1 MSNARGVNARGALG
15 RYGEELAAR
24 RLTEAGMTVLE
35 RNWRCGRTGEI
46 DIVARDGDAL
56 VVCEVKTRRAGA
68 FEHPMAAV
76 TPTKADRLRGL
87 ARTLAAGTRR
97 GPTGRR
103 PHRRRGRRPPRA
115 RRTRRGARTGGGL
128 MGFAR
133 TCSVA
138 LVGVEG
144 VIVEVQADLEPGVAA
159 FTLVGLPDKSLT
171 ESKDRVRAAVVN
183 SGAEWPQKKL
193 TVGLSPA
200 SVPKAGSGFDLA
212 VACAVLGASERID
225 PRMLSDI
232 VMIGELG
239 LDGRVRPVRGILP
252 AVLAAAE
259 AGYEQVVVPECA
271 AAEASLVP
279 GVSVLGVRTLRQ
291 LIAVLADEPVPDEEP
306 DEGRPDPLMAGLR
319 LPGTGAATG
328 MHTVGAAQQDQGHDL
343 ADVVGQLAART
354 AVEVA
359 AAGGHHLFLEG
370 PPGAGKTMLAERLP
384 AILPSLAKE
393 ESLEVTA
400 VHSVAGL
407 LPAGKPLVDVPPY
420 CAPHHSATMQAL
432 VGGGQGVARPGA
444 VSLAHRGVLFLDETP
459 EFSSQAL
466 DALRQPLEAGH
477 VVIARS
483 AGVVR
488 FPAKFL
494 MVLAANPCPCGRFS
508 RTDDLCECPPAAI
521 RRYQARLSGPL
532 LDRVDLRVEVDRVTR
547 SELSQSA
554 ARGESTA
561 VVAERV
567 RAARERAA
575 LRLAGTLWRT
585 NSEVPGRELR
595 SRWHAAPGAM
605 DEAERS
611 LERGLLTAR
620 GLDRVLRVAWT
631 IADLVGHDRPDAA
644 DVNLA
649 LQLRTGVP
657 RGMPMAIGALT

>member
-1 MSNARGVNARGALG
+1 
-15 RYGEELAAR
+15 
-24 RLTEAGMTVLE
+24 
-35 RNWRCGRTGEI
+35 
-46 DIVARDGDAL
+46 
-56 VVCEVKTRRAGA
+56 
-68 FEHPMAAV
+68 
-76 TPTKADRLRGL
+76 
-87 ARTLAAGTRR
+87 
-97 GPTGRR
+97 
-103 PHRRRGRRPPRA
+103 
-115 RRTRRGARTGGGL
+115 

-144 VIVEVQADLEPGVAA
+144 VVVEVQADLEPGVAA

-171 ESKDRVRAAVVN
+171 ESRDRVRAAVVN
-183 SGAEWPQKKL
+183 SGGEWPQKKL

-225 PRMLSDI
+225 PRVLADI

-252 AVLAAAE
+252 AVLAAAG

-279 GVSVLGVRTLRQ
+279 GVSVLGVRSLRQ
-291 LIAVLADEPVPDEEP
+291 LIAVLADEPVPEEAP
-306 DEGRPDPLMAGLR
+306 DEPGRPDPLLAGLR
-319 LPGTGAATG
+319 VPGTGAATG
-328 MHTVGAAQQDQGHDL
+328 MHSAGAAQQDHGHDL
-343 ADVVGQLAART
+343 ADVVGQISART

-359 AAGGHHLFLEG
+359 AAGSHHLFLEG

-384 AILPSLAKE
+384 AVLPRLARE

-407 LPAGKPLVDVPPY
+407 LPPGKPLIDVAPY

-432 VGGGQGVARPGA
+432 VGGGPGIARPGA
-444 VSLAHRGVLFLDETP
+444 VSLSHRGVLFLDETP
-459 EFSSQAL
+459 EFNTQAL

-508 RTDDLCECPPAAI
+508 QTDDFCECPPSAI

-532 LDRVDLRVEVDRVTR
+532 LDRVDLRVQVDRVTR
-547 SELSQSA
+547 DQLTQRG
-554 ARGESTA
+554 ARGESTQ
-561 VVAERV
+561 VVADRV
-567 RAARERAA
+567 RAARDRAA
-575 LRLAGTLWRT
+575 TRFAGTPWRT

-595 SRWHAAPGAM
+595 SRWHAVSGAM
-605 DEAERS
+605 DEAERN
-611 LERGLLTAR
+611 LERGVLTAR

-631 IADLVGHDRPDAA
+631 VADLVGHDRPDAT
-644 DVNLA
+644 DVALA

-657 RGMPMAIGALT
+657 RGVPMAIGALT

>member
-1 MSNARGVNARGALG
+1 
-15 RYGEELAAR
+15 
-24 RLTEAGMTVLE
+24 
-35 RNWRCGRTGEI
+35 
-46 DIVARDGDAL
+46 
-56 VVCEVKTRRAGA
+56 
-68 FEHPMAAV
+68 
-76 TPTKADRLRGL
+76 
-87 ARTLAAGTRR
+87 
-97 GPTGRR
+97 
-103 PHRRRGRRPPRA
+103 
-115 RRTRRGARTGGGL
+115 

-508 RTDDLCECPPAAI
+508 QTDDLCECPPAAI

>member
-1 MSNARGVNARGALG
+1 
-15 RYGEELAAR
+15 
-24 RLTEAGMTVLE
+24 
-35 RNWRCGRTGEI
+35 
-46 DIVARDGDAL
+46 
-56 VVCEVKTRRAGA
+56 
-68 FEHPMAAV
+68 
-76 TPTKADRLRGL
+76 
-87 ARTLAAGTRR
+87 
-97 GPTGRR
+97 
-103 PHRRRGRRPPRA
+103 
-115 RRTRRGARTGGGL
+115 

-144 VIVEVQADLEPGVAA
+144 VVVEVQADLEPGVAA

-171 ESKDRVRAAVVN
+171 ESRDRVRAAVVN
-183 SGAEWPQKKL
+183 SGESWPQKKL

-200 SVPKAGSGFDLA
+200 SVPKSGSGFDLA
-212 VACAVLGASERID
+212 VAASVLGAAERID
-225 PRMLSDI
+225 PRVLADI
-232 VMIGELG
+232 VMIGEVG

-252 AVLAAAE
+252 AVLAAAD

-279 GVSVLGVRTLRQ
+279 GVSVLGVRSLRQ
-291 LIAVLADEPVPDEEP
+291 LIAVLADEPVPEEEP
-306 DEGRPDPLMAGLR
+306 DDAGRPDPLLAGLR
-319 LPGTGAATG
+319 VPGTGAATG
-328 MHTVGAAQQDQGHDL
+328 MHSLGAAQLDHGHDL
-343 ADVVGQLAART
+343 ADVVGQISART

-384 AILPSLAKE
+384 AILPRLSRQ

-407 LPAGKPLVDVPPY
+407 LPPGKPLIDVAPY

-432 VGGGQGVARPGA
+432 VGGGPGIARPGA
-444 VSLAHRGVLFLDETP
+444 VSLSHRGVLFLDETP
-459 EFSSQAL
+459 EFSSHAL

-508 RTDDLCECPPAAI
+508 RTDDLCECPPSSI

-547 SELSQSA
+547 AQLTERGS
-554 ARGESTA
+554 RGESTA
-561 VVAERV
+561 TVAGRV
-567 RAARERAA
+567 REARARAVA
-575 LRLAGTLWRT
+575 RLAGTPWHT

-595 SRWHAAPGAM
+595 SRWHAVPGAM
-605 DEAERS
+605 DDAERS
-611 LERGLLTAR
+611 LERGVLTAR
-620 GLDRVLRVAWT
+620 GIDRVLRVAWT
-631 IADLVGHDRPDAA
+631 VADLVGHDRPDAT
-644 DVNLA
+644 DVALA

-657 RGMPMAIGALT
+657 RGVPMAIGALT

>member
-1 MSNARGVNARGALG
+1 
-15 RYGEELAAR
+15 
-24 RLTEAGMTVLE
+24 
-35 RNWRCGRTGEI
+35 
-46 DIVARDGDAL
+46 
-56 VVCEVKTRRAGA
+56 
-68 FEHPMAAV
+68 
-76 TPTKADRLRGL
+76 
-87 ARTLAAGTRR
+87 
-97 GPTGRR
+97 
-103 PHRRRGRRPPRA
+103 
-115 RRTRRGARTGGGL
+115 

-138 LVGVEG
+138 LAGVEG
-144 VIVEVQADLEPGVAA
+144 VVVEVQADLEPGVAA

-171 ESKDRVRAAVVN
+171 ESRDRVRAAVVN
-183 SGAEWPQKKL
+183 SGGEWPQKKL

-212 VACAVLGASERID
+212 VACAVLGAAERID
-225 PRMLSDI
+225 PRVLADI

-252 AVLAAAE
+252 AVLAAAD
-259 AGYEQVVVPECA
+259 AGYEQVIVPECA

-279 GVSVLGVRTLRQ
+279 GVSVLGVRSLRQ

-306 DEGRPDPLMAGLR
+306 REPGRPDPLLAGLR
-319 LPGTGAATG
+319 VPGAGAATG
-328 MHTVGAAQQDQGHDL
+328 MHSAGAAQQDHGHDL
-343 ADVVGQLAART
+343 ADVVGQTSART

-384 AILPSLAKE
+384 AVLPRLARE

-407 LPAGKPLVDVPPY
+407 LPPGKPLIDVAPY

-432 VGGGQGVARPGA
+432 VGGGGGIARPGA
-444 VSLAHRGVLFLDETP
+444 VSLSHRGVLFLDETP
-459 EFSSQAL
+459 EFNTQAL

-508 RTDDLCECPPAAI
+508 QTDDFCECPPSAV

-532 LDRVDLRVEVDRVTR
+532 LDRVDLRVQVDRVTR
-547 SELSQSA
+547 GQLA
-554 ARGESTA
+554 GRGARGESTA
-561 VVAERV
+561 VVADRV

-575 LRLAGTLWRT
+575 TRFAGTPWRT

-595 SRWHAAPGAM
+595 SRWHAVSGAM
-605 DEAERS
+605 DEAERN
-611 LERGLLTAR
+611 LERGVLTAR

-631 IADLVGHDRPDAA
+631 VADLVGHDRPDAT
-644 DVNLA
+644 DVALA

-657 RGMPMAIGALT
+657 RGVPMAIGALT

>member
-1 MSNARGVNARGALG
+1 
-15 RYGEELAAR
+15 
-24 RLTEAGMTVLE
+24 
-35 RNWRCGRTGEI
+35 
-46 DIVARDGDAL
+46 
-56 VVCEVKTRRAGA
+56 
-68 FEHPMAAV
+68 
-76 TPTKADRLRGL
+76 
-87 ARTLAAGTRR
+87 
-97 GPTGRR
+97 
-103 PHRRRGRRPPRA
+103 
-115 RRTRRGARTGGGL
+115 

-138 LVGVEG
+138 LVGVDG
-144 VIVEVQADLEPGVAA
+144 VVVEVQADLEPGVAA

-183 SGAEWPQKKL
+183 SGGEWPQKKL

-200 SVPKAGSGFDLA
+200 SVPKGGSGFDLA
-212 VACAVLGASERID
+212 IACAALGASERID
-225 PRMLSDI
+225 PRVLADL

-239 LDGRVRPVRGILP
+239 LDGRVRPVRGVLP
-252 AVLAAAE
+252 AVLAAAD
-259 AGYEQVVVPECA
+259 AGYEQVVVPESA

-279 GVSVLGVRTLRQ
+279 GISVLGVRSLRQ
-291 LIAVLADEPVPDEEP
+291 LIAILTDEPVPDEEP
-306 DEGRPDPLMAGLR
+306 DEQGRTDPLAGLR
-319 LPGTGAATG
+319 MPGTGAATG
-328 MHTVGAAQQDQGHDL
+328 MHGMGAAQYDHGHDL
-343 ADVVGQLAART
+343 ADVVGQLSART

-384 AILPSLAKE
+384 AILPPLCRG

-407 LPAGKPLVDVPPY
+407 LPPGKPLVDVAPY

-459 EFSSQAL
+459 EFSSHAL
-466 DALRQPLEAGH
+466 DALRQPLESGH

-488 FPAKFL
+488 FPARFL

-508 RTDDLCECPPAAI
+508 QRDTLCECSPAAI

-547 SELSQSA
+547 AQLTERG
-554 ARGESTA
+554 ARGESTQT
-561 VVAERV
+561 VADRV
-567 RAARERAA
+567 REARERTAA
-575 LRLAGTLWRT
+575 RLTGTPWRT
-585 NSEVPGRELR
+585 NGEVPGRELR
-595 SRWHAAPGAM
+595 SRWYASAGAM
-605 DEAERS
+605 DDAERS
-611 LERGLLTAR
+611 LERGVLTAR

-631 IADLVGHDRPDAA
+631 VADLAGRDRPEAA
-644 DVNLA
+644 DVTLA

-657 RGMPMAIGALT
+657 RGVPMAIGAPA

>member
-1 MSNARGVNARGALG
+1 
-15 RYGEELAAR
+15 
-24 RLTEAGMTVLE
+24 
-35 RNWRCGRTGEI
+35 
-46 DIVARDGDAL
+46 
-56 VVCEVKTRRAGA
+56 
-68 FEHPMAAV
+68 
-76 TPTKADRLRGL
+76 
-87 ARTLAAGTRR
+87 
-97 GPTGRR
+97 
-103 PHRRRGRRPPRA
+103 
-115 RRTRRGARTGGGL
+115 

-144 VIVEVQADLEPGVAA
+144 VVVEVQAGLEPGVAA

-183 SGAEWPQKKL
+183 SGGEWPQKKL

-200 SVPKAGSGFDLA
+200 SVPKGGSGFDLA
-212 VACAVLGASERID
+212 IACAVLGAAERID
-225 PRMLSDI
+225 PRVLADI

-239 LDGRVRPVRGILP
+239 LDGRVRPVRGVLP
-252 AVLAAAE
+252 AVLAAAD

-271 AAEASLVP
+271 AVEAALVP
-279 GVSVLGVRTLRQ
+279 GVSVLGVRSLRQ
-291 LIAVLADEPVPDEEP
+291 LVAVLTDEPVPEEDP
-306 DEGRPDPLMAGLR
+306 DEQGRPDPLLAGLR
-319 LPGTGAATG
+319 MPGTGAATG
-328 MHTVGAAQQDQGHDL
+328 IHGVGAAHLDLGHDL
-343 ADVVGQLAART
+343 ADVVGQLSART

-384 AILPSLAKE
+384 AVLPRLGQD

-407 LPAGKPLVDVPPY
+407 LPAGKPLVDAAPY

-444 VSLAHRGVLFLDETP
+444 VSLAHRGVLFLDEAP

-488 FPAKFL
+488 FPARFL

-508 RTDDLCECPPAAI
+508 QRDTLCECPPARI

-532 LDRVDLRVEVDRVTR
+532 LDRVDLRVEVEPVTR
-547 SELSQSA
+547 AELTVRG
-554 ARGESTA
+554 ARGESSRA
-561 VVAERV
+561 VADRV
-567 RAARERAA
+567 HAARERSAT
-575 LRLAGTLWRT
+575 RLTGTPWRT

-595 SRWHAAPGAM
+595 SHWQAVPGAM
-605 DEAERS
+605 EEAERG
-611 LERGLLTAR
+611 LERGVLSAR

-631 IADLVGHDRPDAA
+631 VADLSGHDRPDAG
-644 DVNLA
+644 DVALA

-657 RGMPMAIGALT
+657 RGVPMMIGASA

>member
-1 MSNARGVNARGALG
+1 
-15 RYGEELAAR
+15 
-24 RLTEAGMTVLE
+24 
-35 RNWRCGRTGEI
+35 
-46 DIVARDGDAL
+46 
-56 VVCEVKTRRAGA
+56 
-68 FEHPMAAV
+68 
-76 TPTKADRLRGL
+76 
-87 ARTLAAGTRR
+87 
-97 GPTGRR
+97 
-103 PHRRRGRRPPRA
+103 
-115 RRTRRGARTGGGL
+115 

-144 VIVEVQADLEPGVAA
+144 VVVEVQADLEPGVAA

-171 ESKDRVRAAVVN
+171 ESRDRVRAAVVN

-200 SVPKAGSGFDLA
+200 SVPKSGSGFDMA
-212 VACAVLGASERID
+212 VAAAVLGAAERID
-225 PRMLSDI
+225 PRVLADI

-279 GVSVLGVRTLRQ
+279 GVSVLGVRSLRQ
-291 LIAVLADEPVPDEEP
+291 LIAVLADEPVPEEAQDEP
-306 DEGRPDPLMAGLR
+306 GRPDPLLAGLR
-319 LPGTGAATG
+319 MPGTGAATG
-328 MHTVGAAQQDQGHDL
+328 MYGMGAAQHEHDL
-343 ADVVGQLAART
+343 ADVVGQESART

-384 AILPSLAKE
+384 AILPRLCRA

-407 LPAGKPLVDVPPY
+407 LPPGRPLIDVAPY

-432 VGGGQGVARPGA
+432 VGGGAGFARPGA

-459 EFSSQAL
+459 EFSSHAL
-466 DALRQPLEAGH
+466 DALRQPLESGH

-488 FPAKFL
+488 FPARFL

-508 RTDDLCECPPAAI
+508 QKEDLCECPPSAI
-521 RRYQARLSGPL
+521 RRYQGRVSGPL
-532 LDRVDLRVEVDRVTR
+532 LDRVDLRVEVERVTR
-547 SELSQSA
+547 SQLTGTGS
-554 ARGESTA
+554 RGDATT
-561 VVAERV
+561 VVADRV

-575 LRLAGTLWRT
+575 TRLTGTPWRS

-595 SRWHAAPGAM
+595 SRRYAAPGALE
-605 DEAERS
+605 DAERS
-611 LERGLLTAR
+611 LERGVLTAR

-631 IADLVGHDRPDAA
+631 VADLVGHDRPDST
-644 DVNLA
+644 DVALA

-657 RGMPMAIGALT
+657 RGVPMALGASR

>member
-1 MSNARGVNARGALG
+1 
-15 RYGEELAAR
+15 
-24 RLTEAGMTVLE
+24 
-35 RNWRCGRTGEI
+35 
-46 DIVARDGDAL
+46 
-56 VVCEVKTRRAGA
+56 
-68 FEHPMAAV
+68 
-76 TPTKADRLRGL
+76 
-87 ARTLAAGTRR
+87 
-97 GPTGRR
+97 
-103 PHRRRGRRPPRA
+103 
-115 RRTRRGARTGGGL
+115 

-144 VIVEVQADLEPGVAA
+144 VVVEVQADLEPGVAA

-171 ESKDRVRAAVVN
+171 ESRDRVRAAVVN
-183 SGAEWPQKKL
+183 SGGEWPQKKL

-225 PRMLSDI
+225 PRVLADI

-252 AVLAAAE
+252 AVLAAAD

-291 LIAVLADEPVPDEEP
+291 LIAVLADEPVPDEAP
-306 DEGRPDPLMAGLR
+306 DEPGRPDPLLAGLR
-319 LPGTGAATG
+319 VPGTGAATG
-328 MHTVGAAQQDQGHDL
+328 MHSSGAAQQDHGHDL
-343 ADVVGQLAART
+343 ADVVGQISART

-384 AILPSLAKE
+384 AILPRLARE

-407 LPAGKPLVDVPPY
+407 LPPGKPLIDVAPY

-432 VGGGQGVARPGA
+432 VGGGPGIARPGA
-444 VSLAHRGVLFLDETP
+444 VSLSHRGVLFLDETP
-459 EFSSQAL
+459 EFNTQAL

-488 FPAKFL
+488 FPARFL

-508 RTDDLCECPPAAI
+508 RTDDFCECPPSAI

-532 LDRVDLRVEVDRVTR
+532 LDRVDLRVQVDRVTR
-547 SELSQSA
+547 DQLA
-554 ARGESTA
+554 GRGARGASTA
-561 VVAERV
+561 VVADRV

-575 LRLAGTLWRT
+575 MRFAGTPWRT

-595 SRWHAAPGAM
+595 SRWHAVSGAM
-605 DEAERS
+605 DEAERN
-611 LERGLLTAR
+611 LERGVLTAR

-631 IADLVGHDRPDAA
+631 VADLAGHDRPDAT
-644 DVNLA
+644 DVALA

-657 RGMPMAIGALT
+657 RGVPMAIGALT

>member
-1 MSNARGVNARGALG
+1 
-15 RYGEELAAR
+15 
-24 RLTEAGMTVLE
+24 
-35 RNWRCGRTGEI
+35 
-46 DIVARDGDAL
+46 
-56 VVCEVKTRRAGA
+56 
-68 FEHPMAAV
+68 
-76 TPTKADRLRGL
+76 
-87 ARTLAAGTRR
+87 
-97 GPTGRR
+97 
-103 PHRRRGRRPPRA
+103 
-115 RRTRRGARTGGGL
+115 

-144 VIVEVQADLEPGVAA
+144 VVVEVQADLEPGVAA

-171 ESKDRVRAAVVN
+171 ESRDRVRAAVVN
-183 SGAEWPQKKL
+183 SGGEWPQKKL

-225 PRMLSDI
+225 PRVLADI

-252 AVLAAAE
+252 AVLAAAD

-279 GVSVLGVRTLRQ
+279 GVSVLGVRSLRQ
-291 LIAVLADEPVPDEEP
+291 LIAVLADEPVPEEAP
-306 DEGRPDPLMAGLR
+306 DDLGRPDPLLAGLR
-319 LPGTGAATG
+319 VPGTGAATG
-328 MHTVGAAQQDQGHDL
+328 MRSLGVAQHEQGHDL
-343 ADVVGQLAART
+343 ADVVGQISART

-384 AILPSLAKE
+384 AILPPLTRE

-407 LPAGKPLVDVPPY
+407 LPPGKPLIDIAPY

-444 VSLAHRGVLFLDETP
+444 VSLSHRGILFLDETP
-459 EFSSQAL
+459 EFSSRAL

-508 RTDDLCECPPAAI
+508 QTDDFCECPPSAV

-547 SELSQSA
+547 AELTLRG

-561 VVAERV
+561 TVADRV
-567 RAARERAA
+567 RAARQRAA
-575 LRLAGTLWRT
+575 ARLAGTPWRT
-585 NSEVPGRELR
+585 NSEIPGRELR
-595 SRWHAAPGAM
+595 SRWHAASGAM
-605 DEAERS
+605 DEAERN
-611 LERGLLTAR
+611 LERGVLTAR

-631 IADLVGHDRPDAA
+631 VADLVGHDRPDAT
-644 DVNLA
+644 DVALA

-657 RGMPMAIGALT
+657 RGVPMAIGALT

>member
-1 MSNARGVNARGALG
+1 
-15 RYGEELAAR
+15 
-24 RLTEAGMTVLE
+24 
-35 RNWRCGRTGEI
+35 
-46 DIVARDGDAL
+46 
-56 VVCEVKTRRAGA
+56 
-68 FEHPMAAV
+68 
-76 TPTKADRLRGL
+76 
-87 ARTLAAGTRR
+87 
-97 GPTGRR
+97 
-103 PHRRRGRRPPRA
+103 
-115 RRTRRGARTGGGL
+115 

-144 VIVEVQADLEPGVAA
+144 VVVEVQADLEPGVAA

-171 ESKDRVRAAVVN
+171 ESRDRVRAAVVN
-183 SGAEWPQKKL
+183 SGGEWPQKKL

-225 PRMLSDI
+225 PRVLADI

-252 AVLAAAE
+252 AVLAAAD

-279 GVSVLGVRTLRQ
+279 GVSVLGVRSLRQ
-291 LIAVLADEPVPDEEP
+291 LIAVLADEPVPEEAP
-306 DEGRPDPLMAGLR
+306 DEPGRPDPLLAGLR
-319 LPGTGAATG
+319 VPGTGAATG
-328 MHTVGAAQQDQGHDL
+328 MHSAGAAQQDHGHDL
-343 ADVVGQLAART
+343 ADVVGQISART

-359 AAGGHHLFLEG
+359 AAGSHHLFLEG

-384 AILPSLAKE
+384 AVLPRLARE

-407 LPAGKPLVDVPPY
+407 LPPGKPLIDVAPY

-432 VGGGQGVARPGA
+432 VGGGPGIARPGA
-444 VSLAHRGVLFLDETP
+444 VSLSHRGVLFLDETP
-459 EFSSQAL
+459 EFNTQAL

-508 RTDDLCECPPAAI
+508 QTDDFCECPPSAI

-532 LDRVDLRVEVDRVTR
+532 LDRVDLRVQVDRVTR
-547 SELSQSA
+547 DQLTERG
-554 ARGESTA
+554 ARGESTQ
-561 VVAERV
+561 VVADRV
-567 RAARERAA
+567 RAARDRAA
-575 LRLAGTLWRT
+575 TRFAGTPWRT

-595 SRWHAAPGAM
+595 SRWHAVSGAM
-605 DEAERS
+605 DEAERN
-611 LERGLLTAR
+611 LERGVLTAR

-631 IADLVGHDRPDAA
+631 VADLVGHDRPDAT
-644 DVNLA
+644 DVALA

-657 RGMPMAIGALT
+657 RGVPMAIGALA

>member
-1 MSNARGVNARGALG
+1 
-15 RYGEELAAR
+15 
-24 RLTEAGMTVLE
+24 
-35 RNWRCGRTGEI
+35 
-46 DIVARDGDAL
+46 
-56 VVCEVKTRRAGA
+56 
-68 FEHPMAAV
+68 
-76 TPTKADRLRGL
+76 
-87 ARTLAAGTRR
+87 
-97 GPTGRR
+97 
-103 PHRRRGRRPPRA
+103 
-115 RRTRRGARTGGGL
+115 
-128 MGFAR
+128 
-133 TCSVA
+133 VA

-144 VIVEVQADLEPGVAA
+144 VVVEVQADLEPGVAA

-171 ESKDRVRAAVVN
+171 ESRDRVRAAVAN

-212 VACAVLGASERID
+212 VACSVLGASERID
-225 PRMLSDI
+225 PRVLADI

-259 AGYEQVVVPECA
+259 AGYDQVVVPECA

-279 GVSVLGVRTLRQ
+279 GVSVLGVRSLCQ
-291 LIAVLADEPVPDEEP
+291 LIAVLTDEPVPGEER

-319 LPGTGAATG
+319 MPGVGAATG
-328 MHTVGAAQQDQGHDL
+328 MLGMGTGQHDQGHDL

-370 PPGAGKTMLAERLP
+370 APGAGKTMLAERLP
-384 AILPSLAKE
+384 AILPRLSKK

-432 VGGGQGVARPGA
+432 VGGGPGVARPGA
-444 VSLAHRGVLFLDETP
+444 VSLAHRGVLFLDEAP
-459 EFSSQAL
+459 EFSSRAL

-488 FPAKFL
+488 FPASFL

-508 RTDDLCECPPAAI
+508 RVDDLCECPPSSI

-547 SELSQSA
+547 SELTG
-554 ARGESTA
+554 RGSRSESTA
-561 VVAERV
+561 VVAARV
-567 RAARERAA
+567 HAARERAA
-575 LRLAGTLWRT
+575 ARLSGTPWRT
-585 NSEVPGRELR
+585 NSDVPGRELR
-595 SRWHAAPGAM
+595 SRWHAMPGAM

-611 LERGLLTAR
+611 LERGVLTAR

-631 IADLVGHDRPDAA
+631 IADLVGHDRPRAA
-644 DVNLA
+644 DVGLA

-657 RGMPMAIGALT
+657 RGVPVAIGALS

>member
-1 MSNARGVNARGALG
+1 
-15 RYGEELAAR
+15 
-24 RLTEAGMTVLE
+24 
-35 RNWRCGRTGEI
+35 
-46 DIVARDGDAL
+46 
-56 VVCEVKTRRAGA
+56 
-68 FEHPMAAV
+68 
-76 TPTKADRLRGL
+76 
-87 ARTLAAGTRR
+87 
-97 GPTGRR
+97 
-103 PHRRRGRRPPRA
+103 
-115 RRTRRGARTGGGL
+115 

-144 VIVEVQADLEPGVAA
+144 VVVEVQADLEPGVAA

-183 SGAEWPQKKL
+183 SGTGWPQKKL

-212 VACAVLGASERID
+212 IACAVLGAAERID
-225 PRMLSDI
+225 PRVLADI

-252 AVLAAAE
+252 AVLAAAD

-279 GVSVLGVRTLRQ
+279 GVSVLGVRSLRQ

-306 DEGRPDPLMAGLR
+306 DEPGRPDPLMAGLR
-319 LPGTGAATG
+319 MPGTGAATG
-328 MHTVGAAQQDQGHDL
+328 MHSVGAAQQDHGHDL
-343 ADVVGQLAART
+343 ADVVGQLSART
-354 AVEVA
+354 AVEVS

-384 AILPSLAKE
+384 AVLPRLTRQ

-407 LPAGKPLVDVPPY
+407 LPPGKPMIDVAPY

-432 VGGGQGVARPGA
+432 VGGGPSIARPGA
-444 VSLAHRGVLFLDETP
+444 VSLSHRGVLFLDETP

-488 FPAKFL
+488 FPAKFQ

-508 RTDDLCECPPAAI
+508 QTDDFCECPPSAI

-547 SELSQSA
+547 AQLTERG

-561 VVAERV
+561 VVADRV

-575 LRLAGTLWRT
+575 ARLVGTPWRT

-595 SRWHAAPGAM
+595 SRWHAVSGAM
-605 DEAERS
+605 DEAERN
-611 LERGLLTAR
+611 LERGVLTAR

-631 IADLVGHDRPDAA
+631 VADLLGHDRPGAT
-644 DVNLA
+644 DVALA

-657 RGMPMAIGALT
+657 RGVPMAIGALT

>member
-1 MSNARGVNARGALG
+1 
-15 RYGEELAAR
+15 
-24 RLTEAGMTVLE
+24 
-35 RNWRCGRTGEI
+35 
-46 DIVARDGDAL
+46 
-56 VVCEVKTRRAGA
+56 
-68 FEHPMAAV
+68 
-76 TPTKADRLRGL
+76 
-87 ARTLAAGTRR
+87 
-97 GPTGRR
+97 
-103 PHRRRGRRPPRA
+103 
-115 RRTRRGARTGGGL
+115 

-144 VIVEVQADLEPGVAA
+144 VAVEVQADLEPGVAA
-159 FTLVGLPDKSLT
+159 FTLVGLPDKSLS
-171 ESKDRVRAAVVN
+171 ESRDRVRAAVVN
-183 SGAEWPQKKL
+183 SGGEWPQKKL

-212 VACAVLGASERID
+212 VACAVLGAAARID
-225 PRMLSDI
+225 PRVLADI

-279 GVSVLGVRTLRQ
+279 GVSVLGVRSLRQ
-291 LIAVLADEPVPDEEP
+291 LVAVLADEPVPEEEP
-306 DEGRPDPLMAGLR
+306 VGQGRVDPLLAGLR
-319 LPGTGAATG
+319 MPGTGASTG
-328 MHTVGAAQQDQGHDL
+328 VHHVGEAQHDHEHDL
-343 ADVVGQLAART
+343 ADVVGQTSART

-384 AILPSLAKE
+384 AVLPPLTRE

-407 LPAGKPLVDVPPY
+407 LPPGKPLIDVAPY
-420 CAPHHSATMQAL
+420 CAPHHSATMQSL
-432 VGGGQGVARPGA
+432 VGGGPGVARPGA
-444 VSLAHRGVLFLDETP
+444 VSLAHRGVLFLDEAP
-459 EFSSQAL
+459 EFRSRSL
-466 DALRQPLEAGH
+466 DALRQPLESGH

-488 FPAKFL
+488 FPARFL

-508 RTDDLCECPPAAI
+508 MRDSPCECPPSAI

-532 LDRVDLRVEVDRVTR
+532 LDRVDLRVEVDPVTR
-547 SELSQSA
+547 AQLTEPG

-561 VVAERV
+561 TVADRV
-567 RAARERAA
+567 RRARARAA
-575 LRLAGTLWRT
+575 VRLAGTPWRT

-595 SRWHAAPGAM
+595 GRYHAVTGAL

-611 LERGLLTAR
+611 LERGVLTAR
-620 GLDRVLRVAWT
+620 GIDRVLRVAWT
-631 IADLVGHDRPDAA
+631 VADLVGHDRPDAT
-644 DVNLA
+644 DVALA
-649 LQLRTGVP
+649 LQLRTGIP
-657 RGMPMAIGALT
+657 RGVPMAIGALT